1 MLREDGLAR
10 RGGGESSL
18 SQRGSEFRLRVPADP
33 VSLGFVRRAVA
44 GLADLYGEPRIDDLA
59 LILSELVTNAIRHAS
74 SEFIEICIDFGSDV
88 IRGTVSDSGVG
99 FTLVEGNNPRL
110 NGGYGLHIV
119 ARLARR
125 WGVESARGR
134 TEVWFEL

>member
-1 MLREDGLAR
+1 M
-10 RGGGESSL
+10 
-18 SQRGSEFRLRVPADP
+18 RVPADP

-44 GLADLYGEPRIDDLA
+44 GLADLYGEPTIDDLA

-74 SEFIEICIDFGSDV
+74 SEFIEIVIDFGADT
-88 IRGTVSDSGVG
+88 IRGAVSDSGVG
-99 FTLVEGNNPRL
+99 FTIVGDDYTPRL

-125 WGVESARGR
+125 WGVESGGAR